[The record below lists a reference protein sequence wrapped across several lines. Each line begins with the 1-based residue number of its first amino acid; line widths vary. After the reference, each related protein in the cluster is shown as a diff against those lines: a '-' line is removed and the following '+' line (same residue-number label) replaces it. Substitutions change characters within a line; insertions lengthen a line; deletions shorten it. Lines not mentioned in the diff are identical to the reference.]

1 MSTFAPRLDLVPES
15 PGVYLMKNAEGSVI
29 YVGKAV
35 NLRNRLRS
43 YFGPNPKGTRKVLA
57 MIDQIADFQFVLCN
71 NELEALVLESS
82 LIKQYQPFYNVLLKD
97 DHDYPYVRITL
108 QEAYPRI
115 LKAYRIGP
123 DSKEG
128 ARYYGPYLNGDLN
141 RALRILHQIFPLKT
155 CRRVF
160 PRDIGK
166 ERPCLEY
173 YIHRCIGPCLGS
185 VREEEY
191 RTVIEQVCSYF
202 EGRSPQLLRDL
213 RDKMQ
218 LQAER
223 REYEQA
229 ACTRDRIQA
238 LEQLL
243 AQNQSIVLPYKQDID
258 VLALQGNSQ
267 EICLQKLEVRNQKI
281 SGTGTF
287 FLQGT
292 DEDRLQALYSFC
304 LQHYQQGRIPSW
316 ILLDVQWEGWE
327 EEEALTEWLSK
338 LKGGPVELRFPKRGT
353 LVRLLEMAN
362 QTAAESLRR
371 RMLLGGR
378 MEEQRVEACKLLQL
392 ICEMRES
399 PRWMEAYD
407 ISNNGKDDLTGA
419 MTVFHG
425 GIPQRGRYR
434 TFHIRE
440 QEGQDDYLAMRTMLE
455 RRLEHWEEEAFAHKP
470 DLVLIDGGVGHV
482 HTIETLF
489 QERHI
494 PVPVVGMV
502 KDDRHRTRGLAL
514 PDGRIVELRLGLD
527 GDPADGFSLTREER
541 LALLRLLTA
550 MQDETHRR
558 ALAANQSRKKKR
570 MFRYRLEK
578 IPGVGP
584 SRRKALLTAFGSI
597 RGVEQASVMEMV
609 KRARLPE
616 NVAEAV
622 FTHFHE
628 KESQDM
634 QRGAGGVSV

>member
-1 MSTFAPRLDLVPES
+1 MSGFAPRLDLVPES
-15 PGVYLMKNAEGSVI
+15 PGVYLMKNTEGSVI
-29 YVGKAV
+29 YVGKAI

-43 YFGPNPKGTRKVLA
+43 YFGPHPKGTRKVLA
-57 MIDQIADFQFVLCN
+57 MIDQIADFQFVLCQ

-97 DHDYPYVRITL
+97 DHDYPYVRVTL

-115 LKAYRIGP
+115 TKAYRIGP

-141 RALRILHQIFPLKT
+141 RALRSLHQIFPLKT

-166 ERPCLEY
+166 ERPCLQY

-185 VREEEY
+185 VREEDY
-191 RTVIEQVCSYF
+191 RAVIEQVCSYF
-202 EGRSPQLLRDL
+202 EGRYPQLLQDL
-213 RDKMQ
+213 RNKMQ
-218 LQAER
+218 EQAAR

-243 AQNQSIVLPYKQDID
+243 AQNQNIVLSYHQDMD
-258 VLALQGNSQ
+258 VLALCANNQ

-287 FLQGT
+287 FLEGT
-292 DEDRLQALYSFC
+292 EEDRVQALYSFC

-316 ILLDVQWEGWE
+316 ILLDSSWEGWE
-327 EEEALTEWLSK
+327 EERALTNWLSELAERK
-338 LKGGPVELRFPKRGT
+338 VELRFPKRGT
-353 LVRLLEMAN
+353 LVRLLEMAS
-362 QTAAESLRR
+362 QTATEALRR

-378 MEEQRVEACKLLQL
+378 MEEQRVEACKLLQT
-392 ICEMRES
+392 ICALETQ

-407 ISNNGKDDLTGA
+407 ISNNGTEDLTGA

-425 GIPQRGRYR
+425 GIPQKARYR
-434 TFHIRE
+434 TFHIRN
-440 QEGQDDYLAMRTMLE
+440 QEGQDDYLAMRTVLQ
-455 RRLEHWEEEAFAHKP
+455 RRLEHWDEEEFAHQP
-470 DLVLIDGGVGHV
+470 DLILVDGGLGHV
-482 HTIETLF
+482 HTIEALF
-489 QERHI
+489 RERNLQI
-494 PVPVVGMV
+494 PVVGMV

-514 PDGRIVELRLGLD
+514 ADGRIVELRQGID
-527 GDPADGFSLTREER
+527 GTARDGFALSREER

-570 MFRYRLEK
+570 MMRYRLEE
-578 IPGVGP
+578 IPGIGP
-584 SRRKALLTAFGSI
+584 ARRKALLTAFGSI
-597 RGVEQASVMEMV
+597 RGVEQASVAELV
-609 KRARLPE
+609 EKAHLAEP
-616 NVAEAV
+616 VAEAV
-622 FTHFHE
+622 FAHFH
-628 KESQDM
+628 SQM
-634 QRGAGGVSV
+634 KGEIS